1 MKRRHGRRLLRF
13 VENPVRVGGDPLLGG
28 GVEVVGA
35 GIVFVGRRKTD
46 RIFDVS
52 VEYQTLVFK
61 IV

>member
-1 MKRRHGRRLLRF
+1 MKRRDGRRLLRF
-13 VENPVRVGGDPLLGG
+13 VENPVCVGGDPLLGG